1 MTREQ
6 IIQGLVQPWDVVVI
20 GGGINGAGVFSR
32 AAAQGLKVLLL
43 EQRDFGWGTSSRSGK
58 MVHGGLRYLLQG
70 QPRTTWHSVHERE
83 KLLRHY
89 GGLVEHLGFLF
100 PMPKKLALAK
110 PVVHALLSGYELMAG
125 RLSYKFHKGERFSL
139 LAPRVAATKLCGGFS
154 FSDATA
160 DDARLVWRVLQRGK
174 VLGGAALNYAA
185 VRELIRAPRGEVRGV
200 LVQDMLTGKTHEV
213 AARVVINA
221 SGAWTDDVRA
231 HLGQPAR
238 LRRLRGSHIVIPRW
252 RLPLSQA
259 VGIKHPTDG
268 RSMYIMP
275 WEGATMVGTTD
286 IDHHEDIYQEPHI
299 TPEEGD
305 YLLEAVDYWF
315 PSAGIVKSDVI
326 STFSGVRPVI
336 NTGKADP
343 SKESR
348 DHAIWDEDG
357 LVTMTGGKLTTF
369 GIVAGQGLDA
379 AAKWLRGSHMVESDA
394 RRASD
399 DYDSPGDGQMG
410 DDAFMRRLSGRYG
423 ADAPGVAV
431 LAAEPDG
438 GRIGDTSFLWAELKW
453 AALHEQAVNLEDI
466 MLRRTRLGLLLPGG
480 GRDLM
485 DRVRAQVQQA
495 MGWDDRQWQDQ
506 QRAYLD
512 LWDRAYS
519 PGLVAC

>member
-1 MTREQ
+1 MDRQQSTDSLA
-6 IIQGLVQPWDVVVI
+6 GPWDVVVI

-83 KLLRHY
+83 KLMKRY
-89 GGLVEHLGFLF
+89 GGLVGHMGFLF

-110 PVVHALLSGYELMAG
+110 PVVHMLLSSYELMAG
-125 RLSYKFHKGERFSL
+125 RLSYKFHKGQRFSL
-139 LAPRVAATKLCGGFS
+139 LAPRVATAKLCGGFS

-160 DDARLVWRVLQRGK
+160 DDARLVWRVLEQGK
-174 VLGGAALNYAA
+174 AMGGMAINYMS
-185 VRELIRAPRGEVRGV
+185 VRELVRSKGCVRGV
-200 LVQDMLTGKTHEV
+200 IAEDMLTGQTHEV

-231 HLGQPAR
+231 HLGQSAK
-238 LRRLRGSHIVIPRW
+238 LRRLRGSHLVIPRW

-275 WEGATMVGTTD
+275 WEGMTLVGTTD
-286 IDHHEDIYQEPHI
+286 IDHHEDIYQEPRI
-299 TPEEGD
+299 TPQEGD

-315 PSAGIVKSDVI
+315 PSLGIRKQDVI

-369 GIVAGQGLDA
+369 SIVAGQGLKA
-379 AAKWLRGSHMVESDA
+379 AAKWLRDSHEVGGPRELVA
-394 RRASD
+394 D
-399 DYDSPGDGQMG
+399 DYETDRLDGMDGDPITL
-410 DDAFMRRLSGRYG
+410 RLSGRYG
-423 ADAPGVAV
+423 RRASEIAEQARGADGETVA
-431 LAAEPDG
+431 
-438 GRIGDTSFLWAELKW
+438 DTSFLWAELGW
-453 AALHEQAVNLEDI
+453 AAKHEQAVNLEDV

-480 GRDLM
+480 GADLM
-485 DRVRAQVQQA
+485 DRVRSQVQEP
-495 MGWDDRQWQDQ
+495 MGWDYRQWEE
-506 QRAYLD
+506 QRQAYLD
-512 LWDRAYS
+512 VWQRAYS
-519 PGLVAC
+519 PGLIAC

>member
-1 MTREQ
+1 MIREQ
-6 IIQGLVQPWDVVVI
+6 IIQGLKQQWDVVVI

-32 AAAQGLKVLLL
+32 AAANGLKVLLL

-83 KLLRHY
+83 KLMKQY
-89 GGLVEHLGFLF
+89 SGLVEHLGFLF
-100 PMPKKLALAK
+100 PLPKKLVLAK
-110 PVVHALLSGYELMAG
+110 PVVHAILSSYELMAG

-139 LAPRVAATKLCGGFS
+139 LAPRVATAKLCGGFS

-160 DDARLVWRVLQRGK
+160 DDARLVWRVLERGQ
-174 VLGGAALNYAA
+174 VLGGVALNYAS
-185 VRELIRAPRGEVRGV
+185 VRELVRGPGGDVCGV
-200 LVQDMLTGKTHEV
+200 LAEDMLTGQTCKV
-213 AARVVINA
+213 SARVVINA

-231 HLGQPAR
+231 HLGQPAK
-238 LRRLRGSHIVIPRW
+238 LRRLRGSHLVLPRW

-275 WEGATMVGTTD
+275 WEGMTLVGTTD
-286 IDHHEDIYQEPHI
+286 IDHDEDIYQEPHI
-299 TPEEGD
+299 SPEEGK

-315 PSAGIVKSDVI
+315 PSLKIGSQDVV

-369 GIVAGQGLDA
+369 SIVAGEGLAA
-379 AAKWLRGSHMVESDA
+379 AAKWLRSSSEVA
-394 RRASD
+394 REKVLPSD
-399 DYDSPGDGQMG
+399 DYLKEETPEGGDNK
-410 DDAFMRRLSGRYG
+410 FLRRLTGRYG
-423 ADAPGVAV
+423 RNASTVAR
-431 LAAEPDG
+431 LSEDCKDDH
-438 GRIGDTSFLWAELKW
+438 IDDTSFLWSELRW
-453 AALHEQAVNLEDI
+453 AALYEQAVNLEDI

-480 GRDLM
+480 GQGLM
-485 DRVRAQVQQA
+485 DQVRGKVQTA
-495 MGWDDRQWQDQ
+495 MGWDDAQWEDQ
-506 QRAYLD
+506 QRAYLE
-512 LWDRAYS
+512 LWRRAYS
-519 PGLVAC
+519 PDLIAC